1 MREPW
6 LALLG
11 LLPVIGQRFR
21 WNIFTLPRSGGA
33 RRQTCSPA
41 GRDTPPPR
49 FRYPAG
55 QRRPARTSARHHHH
69 HHHPPTPPA
78 GAAGSGRGCGGR
90 PGLPSPAPRGPGRA
104 ARSPGNPPRR
114 AAARPG
120 PARPRPARWPRRSG
134 LARGGVRRSPR
145 GRRARWLPPSPSPRS
160 AGALLRPE
168 PALSRRGVTRR
179 RPEQGR
185 R

>member
-1 MREPW
+1 MACVTRSAPRHW
-6 LALLG
+6 TTFSLKHLHLAA
-11 LLPVIGQRFR
+11 QRR
-21 WNIFTLPRSGGA
+21 
-33 RRQTCSPA
+33 CSPA
-41 GRDTPPPR
+41 DMFPCGQGHAAAPVSVPRRPAAPRTDLGETPPP
-49 FRYPAG
+49 P
-55 QRRPARTSARHHHH
+55 P
-69 HHHPPTPPA
+69 PPTNPP
-78 GAAGSGRGCGGR
+78 GRGCGGR